1 MNPTEPPPLL
11 RTLAPLLRG
20 LDRQLRDWLDRP
32 KRFPVSSIAQAEI
45 EGLAD
50 DLKRKSEA
58 LDVERPQLV
67 IMFMGGTG
75 VGKST
80 LLNALA
86 GAPIAQSG
94 LTRPTT
100 RDPVVYF
107 HHSLR
112 AESLDPALRFCRLVQ
127 HEREALAQKVL
138 VDTPDLDSN
147 DLDNREKLLAL
158 LVVADVVLY
167 VGSQEK
173 YHDDLGWKL
182 FKEHRNRRA
191 FAFVLNKWDRCAD
204 HPGAAG
210 LRPDDD
216 LLRDLTAEGFTAP
229 RLFRTNARTWAE
241 AGLDGTTS
249 ERPDGLPEGE
259 QFLALRHWLELG
271 LTRLEIEAVKARG
284 VGQLIEHVERAARA
298 LLPPD
303 LGTTASKV
311 RDAWTRTLDTEAEA
325 QTEILS
331 GTLEPYRNELEHHFS
346 LQGQQQFR
354 GLMAVYLRLTTR
366 LLYASS
372 NLRDHLPLL
381 PKLKFTAGKSEN
393 LDLVAFIHSC
403 ARSACERVLA
413 QRMTA
418 LTNRLLVEADH
429 RGFPITL
436 LNDRTHESSRSDWED
451 RLTQCVVESL
461 IETETEAIRPTG
473 WRKIVRG
480 GVTGLG
486 NILPEFV
493 LLGSLVVIL
502 WLFIVEQQVPNSLL
516 YLLSPLYATL
526 AVMIVLHVLI
536 LFLLPVRW
544 SAIRG
549 EFQSRL
555 QTRLTDELR
564 RVFVSIPQEA
574 AEQVQEEKRQVEYL
588 ITEARQIADWLR
600 EREQKAHISDLY
612 GG

>member
-1 MNPTEPPPLL
+1 MTPTESPSFL

-32 KRFPVSSIAQAEI
+32 KRFAVSSIARAEI

-58 LDVERPQLV
+58 LDVERPHLV
-67 IMFMGGTG
+67 IMLMGGTG

-112 AESLDPALRFCRLVQ
+112 ADALDPALRFCRLVQ
-127 HEREALAQKVL
+127 HERDALAQKVL

-147 DLDNREKLLAL
+147 DLSNREKLLSL
-158 LVVADVVLY
+158 LVAADVVLY

-173 YHDDLGWKL
+173 YHDELGWKL

-204 HPGAAG
+204 NPDAAG
-210 LRPDDD
+210 LRPDED

-229 RLFRTNARTWAE
+229 RLFRTNARTWVE
-241 AGLDGTTS
+241 AGLDGTTD
-249 ERPDGLPEGE
+249 ERPENLPPGE
-259 QFLALRHWLELG
+259 QFPELRHWLELG

-284 VGQLIEHVERAARA
+284 VGQLVEHVERATQAVM
-298 LLPPD
+298 PPE
-303 LGTTASKV
+303 LETAAHKV
-311 RDAWTRTLDTEAEA
+311 RAAWTDTLNAEA
-325 QTEILS
+325 DSQTEILS

-354 GLMAVYLRLTTR
+354 GLMAIYLRLTTKI
-366 LLYASS
+366 LYASS
-372 NLRDHLPLL
+372 NLRDRLPLL
-381 PKLKFTAGKSEN
+381 PKFKLSSNNDTRV
-393 LDLVAFIHSC
+393 DLVAFIHNC

-413 QRMTA
+413 QRLTA
-418 LTNRLLVEADH
+418 LANRLLVEADH

-436 LNDRTHESSRSDWED
+436 LNERTHESSCSDWED

-461 IETETEAIRPTG
+461 IETETEATQPTG
-473 WRKIVRG
+473 WRKYVRG

-486 NILPEFV
+486 NTLPEFV
-493 LLGSLVVIL
+493 LLGSLVIIL

-536 LFLLPVRW
+536 LLLLPVRW

-555 QTRLTDELR
+555 QTQLAEEFH
-564 RVFVSIPQEA
+564 RVFVPIPTEVA
-574 AEQVQEEKRQVEYL
+574 AQIRDEKRQVEYL
-588 ITEARQIADWLR
+588 VTETRQVADWLR
-600 EREQKAHISDLY
+600 DREQKAQISDLY
-612 GG
+612 GR